1 MSEQTA
7 TKYTVLNLKE
17 VDNQGSN
24 FGIPEDSYTF
34 RMARVPL
41 GCENSGVSHVWMAP
55 GYRQPFGHKHKRQ
68 EEIYVLVNGNMRA
81 KLDEDIVELKPWDAV
96 RIAKDTMRALE
107 AGPEGAEYIA
117 IGAPN
122 TGPGDGDT
130 VMGWW
135 SD

>member
-7 TKYTVLNLKE
+7 TKYTVLDLKE
-17 VDNQGSN
+17 VDNQGTN
-24 FGIPEDSYTF
+24 FGIPEDQYAF
-34 RMARVPL
+34 HMARVPL
-41 GCENSGVSHVWMAP
+41 QCENSGVSYSRLAP

-68 EEIYVLVNGNMRA
+68 EEIYVLIRGSMRA
-81 KLDEDIVELKPWDAV
+81 KLDDDIVELQPLHAV
-96 RIAKDTMRALE
+96 RIAPDTMRALE

-122 TGPGDGDT
+122 TGPGDGEI